1 MAQLG
6 LASIITIRFMG
17 LGLPLNF
24 LLVLFMMK
32 GVIFRVRVLRAMLL
46 EVEFAVRFLIVTF
59 L

>member
-1 MAQLG
+1 LAQLG

-17 LGLPLNF
+17 LELSLNC

-32 GVIFRVRVLRAMLL
+32 GVIFTVRVLRAMLL
-46 EVEFAVRFLIVTF
+46 EVEFAVRLLIVPF